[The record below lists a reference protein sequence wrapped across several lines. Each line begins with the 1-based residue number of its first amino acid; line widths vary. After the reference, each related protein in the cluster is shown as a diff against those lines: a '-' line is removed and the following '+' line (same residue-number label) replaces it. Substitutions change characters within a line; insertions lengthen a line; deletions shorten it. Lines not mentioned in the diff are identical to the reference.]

1 MIITAG
7 VPVIVQPD
15 GLKERTEQPA
25 DTETLLYWEQQ
36 VDRGGAIVQPLPA
49 DYEGEYTHLLVS
61 ETGGWFHV
69 RCEVDEME
77 RPLPALGVPAGLA
90 LLRTMTEELDRI
102 ITQERLLMAAN
113 RLLEDRCRI
122 KTVEI
127 AALREEISRLE
138 IANEQL
144 ERHLSPQL

>member
-15 GLKERTEQPA
+15 GLKECTEQTA

-36 VDRGGAIVQPLPA
+36 VDRGDAIVQPLPA

-69 RCEVDEME
+69 RCEVDETE

-90 LLRTMTEELDRI
+90 LLREMTEELDRI
-102 ITQERLLMAAN
+102 ITQGRLLMAAN

-138 IANEQL
+138 ISNEQL
-144 ERHLSPQL
+144 ERHLSS